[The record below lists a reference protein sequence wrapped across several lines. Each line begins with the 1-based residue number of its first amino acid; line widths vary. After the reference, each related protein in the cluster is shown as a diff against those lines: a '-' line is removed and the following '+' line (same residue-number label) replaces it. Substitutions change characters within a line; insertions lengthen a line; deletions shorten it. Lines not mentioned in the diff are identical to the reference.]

1 MCQLARELHQFVER
15 IPLDKGRASSSLQL
29 ATLETFMHKTSYIR
43 LAALGLALAAAGAAH
58 AGIVNSTNI
67 TGNVVMGSGIANG
80 GFSVAT
86 DNGVEI
92 GLRARQRYPS
102 PTNVTNNTAGT
113 NVYTHAAGGFGP
125 GAARAAWNFD
135 WSINTGTASISAY
148 TYQIGIDYNPGYGTS
163 YQVFDP
169 LNSVNPNPTAGGLA
183 LWDHSFGNN
192 GTAQSAGIEATGL
205 TLAAAL
211 DNYNELEATYNIVQ
225 NSWNLAFFQNGAFP
239 FDPTANG
246 QYSIYLAAFGA
257 NGDELARSTI
267 EVIVGTGATVPEPSS
282 LALIGLALAGLAA
295 TRRRA

>member
-1 MCQLARELHQFVER
+1 MRGVRRAICFVVRRRRRSTTPHPTELKLV
-15 IPLDKGRASSSLQL
+15 
-29 ATLETFMHKTSYIR
+29 TLERDMQKTQFAR
-43 LAALGLALAAAGAAH
+43 LAALSLALAAAGAAH
-58 AGIVNSTNI
+58 AAVVNSTNI
-67 TGNVVMGSGIANG
+67 TGNVVMGSGIADG

-92 GLRARQRYPS
+92 GLRARQRYPA

-125 GAARAAWNFD
+125 GATRAAWNFD

-148 TYQIGIDYNPGYGTS
+148 TYQIGIDYNPGFGTS

-169 LNSVNPNPTAGGLA
+169 INSVNPNPAAGGLV

-192 GTAQSAGIEATGL
+192 GTAQSAGVEAVGL

-211 DNYNELEATYNIVQ
+211 ADYNSLEATYNIVQ
-225 NSWNLAFFQNGAFP
+225 NSWNLAFFANGAFP

-246 QYSIYLAAFGA
+246 QYSIYLAAFGT
-257 NGDELARSTI
+257 NGQELARSSI
-267 EVIVGTGATVPEPSS
+267 EVIVGTGAVPEPGS

-295 TRRRA
+295 TRRRT